1 MFVQNKIGILQLT
14 AIILSDFNIYIFEM
28 IWPASITLAF
38 LLFIPVSPNNEA
50 LAGNNTL
57 AI

>member
-1 MFVQNKIGILQLT
+1 MI
-14 AIILSDFNIYIFEM
+14 
-28 IWPASITLAF
+28 IWPASITFAF

-57 AI
+57 AIRILVVVVVGVVVVLVVVEECSHI